1 MNKKLKNKIQK
12 QLTKL
17 EKLLDNIAEAQIINS
32 HDEETWDS
40 DTLYN
45 LIAQLKEALQLLAD
59 QTSKTKKDEFG
70 QPLIIEEGLCSLI
83 DEYQSEEEED
93 YD

>member
-1 MNKKLKNKIQK
+1 MNKKLKKSIQN
-12 QLTKL
+12 KL
-17 EKLLDNIAEAQIINS
+17 EKLKKLLDNISEAQVIDTN
-32 HDEETWDS
+32 DPETWDS
-40 DTLYN
+40 DILYS
-45 LIAQLKEALQLLAD
+45 ITEDLKEALQILQD
-59 QTSKTKKDEFG
+59 QTSKTKQDEFG